1 MLQIGD
7 IILIE
12 KFKNLDREEISK
24 HYFIILNNENGDF
37 YGKEYDFSGCEM
49 PSLNEKNYD
58 KKIFYESNY
67 EVKKEFLEESINN
80 KNGYIIL
87 NQQFLFKEE
96 KIEYKKIT
104 KMKSEELNKFKIYF
118 ANWVMKNGGPKAIEY
133 CITNL

>member
-1 MLQIGD
+1 M
-7 IILIE
+7 
-12 KFKNLDREEISK
+12 
-24 HYFIILNNENGDF
+24 
-37 YGKEYDFSGCEM
+37 
-49 PSLNEKNYD
+49 
-58 KKIFYESNY
+58 
-67 EVKKEFLEESINN
+67 KKEFLEESINN